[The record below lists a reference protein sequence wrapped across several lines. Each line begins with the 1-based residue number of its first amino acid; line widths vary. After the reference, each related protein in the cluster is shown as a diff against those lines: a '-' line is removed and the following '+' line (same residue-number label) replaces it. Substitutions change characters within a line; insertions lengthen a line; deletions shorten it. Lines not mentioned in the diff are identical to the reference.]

1 MKKIKKILLLFYFL
15 HKLIVVVSIFFMCE
29 KCSNNAKNVSNASVA
44 NSKMSNFFKKRKDLL
59 IKRDTDAVRSLNERG
74 TLVNPYA
81 NSLVKKTKS
90 TMIAVR

>member
-1 MKKIKKILLLFYFL
+1 
-15 HKLIVVVSIFFMCE
+15 MCE
-29 KCSNNAKNVSNASVA
+29 KCSNDAKNVSNASVA
-44 NSKMSNFFKKRKDLL
+44 DSKMSGFFKKRKDLL
-59 IKRDTDAVRSLNERG
+59 IKRDTDAVKSLNERG

>member
-1 MKKIKKILLLFYFL
+1 MF
-15 HKLIVVVSIFFMCE
+15 E
-29 KCSNNAKNVSNASVA
+29 NCSSNTKNVSNVSTA
-44 NSKMSNFFKKRKDLL
+44 NNRMSNFFKKRKDLL
-59 IKRDTDAVRSLNERG
+59 IKRDTDAVKSLNERG